1 MRSRLKAP
9 VIAIG
14 TQILQTARIDTTPW
28 ISAKLVPSA
37 GTYVWA

>member
-1 MRSRLKAP
+1 MRSRPKAS

-14 TQILQTARIDTTPW
+14 TQILQTVRIDTTSW
-28 ISAKLVPSA
+28 ISATLVPSV